1 MCRPSKSGSLESAWL
16 SNVRCCEGGIQL
28 PGILVRGYAVFPVK
42 LRPVSQA
49 VKPVRKLP
57 VFALLI
63 AISITLILFTT
74 VLVITQR
81 LLGL

>member
-1 MCRPSKSGSLESAWL
+1 MSRIRAAGIEPTWL
-16 SNVRCCEGGIQL
+16 SDVRCCEGVQL